1 MKFSLRQLQ
10 VFTAAARY
18 QNITRAAE
26 SLSMSQSAASGALKD
41 LERQYSVLL
50 FDRIGKRL
58 KLNEF
63 GELLRPQAEAL
74 LANAA
79 EMDQFLE
86 GHNRPGNLRIGA
98 TLTLGNYIAVSLM
111 AKYME
116 MHSGT
121 RVSLDVANTRLV
133 VDKVLQYE
141 IDLGL
146 IEGEVSHPE
155 LEVSP
160 WTGDHLQIFCAPD
173 HPLASRP
180 QLNMQDV
187 LTADWIMREPG
198 SGTRQTFERCLQDV
212 FPGLNICLELQ
223 HTEAIK
229 RAVEAGL
236 GISCLSKITL
246 VEAFKRKSLVPLWL
260 EGYDFYRRFYFV
272 WHKQKYMSAGMHEW
286 LKLCRQHT
294 GS

>member
-26 SLSMSQSAASGALKD
+26 SLAMSQSAASGALKD

-63 GELLRPQAEAL
+63 GELLRPRAEAL
-74 LANAA
+74 LASAV

-86 GHNRPGNLRIGA
+86 GHDRPGNLRIGA

-116 MHSGT
+116 LHPGT
-121 RVSLDVANTRLV
+121 RVALDVANTRLI
-133 VDKVLQYE
+133 VDKVLRYE

-160 WTGDHLQIFCAPD
+160 WMEDHLQIFCAPD
-173 HPLASRP
+173 HPLA
-180 QLNMQDV
+180 QKQHLDMEDV
-187 LTADWIMREPG
+187 LAADWIVREPG
-198 SGTRQTFERCLQDV
+198 SGTRQTFERCMQHV
-212 FPGLNICLELQ
+212 FSHLNIRLELQ

-229 RAVEAGL
+229 RAVESGL
-236 GISCLSKITL
+236 GISCLSEITL
-246 VEAFKRKSLVPLWL
+246 TEAFRRKSLVPLWL
-260 EGYDFYRRFYFV
+260 AGQDFYRRFYFV
-272 WHKQKYMSAGMHEW
+272 WHKQKYLSAGMREW
-286 LKLCRQHT
+286 LALCRQQC
-294 GS
+294 G